1 MYGDIFDCHSWC
13 GMPQASIEWVAVTL
27 SAHRTASTRRVIL
40 LGFRNP
46 DVDMEGPICQ
56 QSGHGEVKDSEWT
69 DL

>member
-1 MYGDIFDCHSWC
+1 MGRGDAKCPI
-13 GMPQASIEWVAVTL
+13 
-27 SAHRTASTRRVIL
+27 AHRTASTRRVIL